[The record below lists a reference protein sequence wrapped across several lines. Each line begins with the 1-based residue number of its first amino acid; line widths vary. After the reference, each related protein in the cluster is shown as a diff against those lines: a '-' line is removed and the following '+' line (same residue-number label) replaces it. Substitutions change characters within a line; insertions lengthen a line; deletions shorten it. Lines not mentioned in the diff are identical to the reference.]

1 MYAVKFLIRSCF
13 PISTRKTSHSK
24 TRKDH
29 STSLIKSQQTTPK
42 PQFLFGDTNNLQ
54 FKSDLHHHELLQSRP
69 ASSRCSSSSR
79 FDRSSPIS
87 LLPFLYSIEFS
98 LSFKIWFHC
107 NSPMS
112 LWVNDFLMLDNWS
125 LQVTHHKKDTRKTPI
140 LRRGIRHRGIHNR
153 GIRSKGIRNNSILP
167 NTPRSTLNLLLS
179 SSRNKAAVV

>member
-1 MYAVKFLIRSCF
+1 MLNFTI
-13 PISTRKTSHSK
+13 
-24 TRKDH
+24 
-29 STSLIKSQQTTPK
+29 SLIFFEKNKTNINITRLVRGEVSNSLLFSDINKKNLALKNKKRPLNIPYKIPTNNTPK

-112 LWVNDFLMLDNWS
+112 L
-125 LQVTHHKKDTRKTPI
+125 
-140 LRRGIRHRGIHNR
+140 
-153 GIRSKGIRNNSILP
+153 
-167 NTPRSTLNLLLS
+167 
-179 SSRNKAAVV
+179 